1 MAFHLLTPVIFLF
14 LMLCSANSFH
24 VNVFSRKS
32 LILGMSD
39 ATTALRNIPTTEK
52 ARLSLICTGKSID
65 SAIFRAELKKELTFF
80 RGCSGIYA
88 LNPKTNI
95 LEVIG
100 EGKTKQL
107 GRFLDWMVSLTTDIA
122 TRKPNFQG
130 PSIII
135 KIDKVKL
142 TDFEGTIK
150 GAFSIDLTIEQ

>member
-1 MAFHLLTPVIFLF
+1 MTLHLLVLSLF
-14 LMLCSANSFH
+14 VVFSSCYSFH
-24 VNVFSRKS
+24 VNKVSWKS
-32 LILGMSD
+32 LTLRMSD
-39 ATTALRNIPTTEK
+39 SATTALGNLPTTEK

-88 LNPKTNI
+88 LNPKSNT

-135 KIDKVKL
+135 KIDKAKWN
-142 TDFEGTIK
+142 DFEGTIK
-150 GAFSIDLTIEQ
+150 GSPLR